1 MLSPELTKN
10 REDLL
15 KEEVGLEVF
24 QLICKY
30 ADLASTHTAIQQ
42 TQSVFEVK
50 SLDTNFFDTYINL
63 ERINDLPHINK
74 FFEAV
79 NSKLPKDGIFIGCVE
94 TSRLRKA
101 RILKKYPRGLSDI
114 YYFLDFLL
122 KRVFPKLPIT
132 KRIYF
137 MLTGGRNRVLSK
149 TEALGRLYSCGFEV
163 LLESTAGPN
172 LYFFAKKARAPYFD
186 KNASFGPIFK
196 MKRVG
201 KNGKIIYCYKFRTMH
216 PYSEYLQEYV
226 YKKSELVKGDKIKN
240 DPRVTTLGK
249 IFRKYWID
257 ELPMIYNLLNGDLK
271 IVGIR
276 PLSEHKLSLY
286 DKDLA
291 ELRLTI
297 KPGLVPPYYADM
309 PHSFQGLM
317 DSERKYLTAY
327 KNKPI
332 STDIKYFFKAFY
344 NIIFKNARSR

>member
-1 MLSPELTKN
+1 MLSPELIRN
-10 REDLL
+10 RENLL
-15 KEEVGLEVF
+15 KEEVGNEVF
-24 QLICKY
+24 DIICKY
-30 ADLASTHTAIQQ
+30 ADISSKHTAIQQ
-42 TQSVFEVK
+42 THSIFEIK
-50 SLDTNFFDTYINL
+50 SLDNNFFDTYINF
-63 ERINDLPHINK
+63 ERINDLRNINK
-74 FFEAV
+74 FLEAV
-79 NSKLPKDGIFIGCVE
+79 NSRLPLDGIFIGCVE

-101 RILKKYPRGLSDI
+101 RILKKYPRGISDI

-122 KRVFPKLPIT
+122 KRVFPKLSWT

-149 TEALGRLYSCGFEV
+149 TEALGRLYSCGFEL
-163 LLESTAGPN
+163 LLEKTLGTN
-172 LYFFAKKARAPYFD
+172 LYFFVKKARVPYFD
-186 KNASFGPIFK
+186 KNASLGALFK

-201 KNGKIIYCYKFRTMH
+201 KEGKIIYCYKFRTMH

-226 YKKSELVKGDKIKN
+226 YKQKGLVKGDKIKD

-271 IVGIR
+271 IVGVR
-276 PLSEHKLSLY
+276 PLSQHKLSLY

-309 PHSFQGLM
+309 PDSFQGLM

-327 KNKPI
+327 KNNPI